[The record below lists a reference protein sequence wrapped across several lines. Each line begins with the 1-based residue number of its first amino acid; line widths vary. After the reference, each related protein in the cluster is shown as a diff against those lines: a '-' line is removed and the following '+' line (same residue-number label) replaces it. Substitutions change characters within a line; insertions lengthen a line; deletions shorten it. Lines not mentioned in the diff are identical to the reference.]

1 MGDSVLGKRSSEF
14 EPVGRS
20 RANSSQPKVVSVPDG
35 LFFLAMMNTKRRYF
49 LPSTQNYFGGVRVK
63 RVLYV

>member
-20 RANSSQPKVVSVPDG
+20 RANSSQPKLVSVPDG
-35 LFFLAMMNTKRRYF
+35 LFF
-49 LPSTQNYFGGVRVK
+49 
-63 RVLYV
+63 